1 MQFFLRGLIAHIRAS
16 RALFLLTLLG
26 VALGVAS
33 VLSIQILTRSALGAF
48 QGSVRAVGGEADLT
62 VSARGPFLPEE
73 IFPRILGQAGV
84 ASAWPVIRSQVAL
97 PGKDPIFL
105 ELVGLDLFAPRRL
118 PWKSP
123 PREFSQALSVPG
135 WVAVTPGLAAR
146 MGWKLGQ
153 AFEATLGSRRLRL
166 EVGAL
171 VDFQKL
177 TPLASSRLVVL
188 DIAQAQ
194 TLLARP
200 GQIDQVEVRL
210 EPGQDAA
217 RAADRIRAEIGEL
230 ARVETPEERRAQAQ
244 ELLGAFRLNLTALS
258 LISLFVGAFLV
269 YSSTQA
275 SLVRRRA
282 EFGLMRSLGA
292 TRGQVFRII
301 VGEVLVLG
309 GMGVALGVPLGY
321 AAARANVESV
331 SATLSNL
338 YLLEEVESLQV
349 SWATL
354 LLAAVLGIGG
364 ALVGALAPA
373 IELSRKDHRALL
385 SGSTLHQK
393 VGAAAKPIFVSGV
406 LLLGGVALWYAGPGH
421 RFKPGGFV
429 LGVAVLLALPLI
441 APLVL
446 GSGTGRLRVQSFS
459 FAYGARSL
467 ARSLGVTSVAVAALA
482 VAMCMLV
489 GITVMIGSFRRTLE
503 IWIGSTVRAD
513 VYVSSESWSRA
524 RGQAGLDPKTLEILA
539 ARGEVRT
546 LDRLRQTFTECGG
559 RRISV
564 IGVDMGLGGGESR
577 FALMEGRPREA
588 LRRARQSG
596 AILVG
601 EPLARR
607 GGWKVGDRL
616 PIRTPH
622 GEESPPIS
630 GIYFDYGS
638 VQGSVAMDLSRF
650 EKMFGQGPV
659 NTVALYLKP
668 GTDSERL
675 VDELRAALPDRGLQ
689 IRSNRA
695 LRNRVLAIFE
705 ETFAVTRLLQ
715 AMSLIIAAC
724 GITLTLLVLAR
735 ERISELAL
743 YRALGAS
750 RPQIF
755 RVFLGQGLAL
765 AVFGIGMGSAGG
777 LALALILVF
786 GINRAYFG
794 WTLALHFP
802 MQALAG
808 EALLLLSAAMLASL
822 YPAFRASRTPA
833 TELSRD
839 DL

>member
-1 MQFFLRGLIAHIRAS
+1 MQFFLGGLIARIRSS
-16 RALFLLTLLG
+16 RALFVLTLLG

-33 VLSIQILTRSALGAF
+33 VLSIQILNRSALGAF

-62 VSARGPFLPEE
+62 VSPRGPFLPEE
-73 IFPRILGQAGV
+73 CFPRILGQSGV

-97 PGKDPIFL
+97 QGKEPIFL
-105 ELVGLDLFAPRRL
+105 ELVGLDLFAPRRI

-135 WVAVTPGLAAR
+135 WVAVTPTLAER
-146 MGWKLGQ
+146 MGWTVGQ
-153 AFEATLGSRRLRL
+153 GFAVTLGSRRLRL
-166 EVGAL
+166 QVGAL

-177 TPLASSRLVVL
+177 APLASSRLVVL

-200 GQIDQVEVRL
+200 GEIDQVEIRL
-210 EPGQDAA
+210 KPGANAA
-217 RAADRIRAEIGEL
+217 KTADRIRAAVGEL
-230 ARVETPEERRAQAQ
+230 AKVETPEERRDQAQ

-269 YSSTQA
+269 YSSTLA

-292 TRGQVFRII
+292 MRGQVFRII
-301 VGEVLVLG
+301 VGEVLLLG
-309 GMGVALGVPLGY
+309 GLGVALGIPLGY
-321 AAARANVESV
+321 AAARANMGSV

-338 YLLEEVESLQV
+338 YLLEEVESLKV
-349 SWATL
+349 SPATL
-354 LLAAVLGIGG
+354 ALAALLGIGG
-364 ALVGALAPA
+364 ALLGALAPA
-373 IELSRKDHRALL
+373 IEMSRKDHRTLL
-385 SGSTLHQK
+385 TGSTLRP
-393 VGAAAKPIFVSGV
+393 VAGTTARPIFLAGV

-421 RFKPGGFV
+421 RWKPGGFI
-429 LGVAVLLALPLI
+429 LGIAVLLALPLI
-441 APLVL
+441 APVVL

-467 ARSLGVTSVAVAALA
+467 SRSLGITSVAVAALA
-482 VAMCMLV
+482 VAVCMLV

-503 IWIGSTVRAD
+503 LWIGSTIRAD
-513 VYVSSESWSRA
+513 VYVSSESWSRS
-524 RGQAGLDPKTLEILA
+524 RGQAGLDPQTLETLA
-539 ARGEVRT
+539 TRDEVRSM
-546 LDRLRQTFTECGG
+546 DRLRQTFTECGG
-559 RRISV
+559 RRVSV
-564 IGVDMGLGGGESR
+564 IGVDMGLSGGESR
-577 FALMEGRPREA
+577 FVLMEGRPREA
-588 LRRARQSG
+588 LRRARESG

-601 EPLARR
+601 EPLARK

-616 PIRTPH
+616 PIRTPF
-622 GEESPPIS
+622 GEESLTIS

-638 VQGSVAMDLSRF
+638 VQGSVAMDLAKF
-650 EKMFGQGPV
+650 EKMFGQGPI
-659 NTVALYLKP
+659 NTVALYMKP
-668 GTDSERL
+668 GADSERL
-675 VDELRAALPDRGLQ
+675 VDQLLTALPDRGLQ

-695 LRNRVLAIFE
+695 LRDRILSIFE

-724 GITLTLLVLAR
+724 GITLTLLVLAQ

-755 RVFLGQGLAL
+755 RVFLGKGMAL

-777 LALALILVF
+777 LVLALILVY

-802 MQALAG
+802 TLALAG
-808 EALLLLSAAMLASL
+808 EALLLFSAAMLASL
-822 YPAFRASRTPA
+822 YPAVRASRTPA

>member
-1 MQFFLRGLIAHIRAS
+1 MEFFLRGLLAHIRAS
-16 RALFLLTLLG
+16 RALFLLTLFG

-97 PGKDPIFL
+97 AGKDPIFL

-135 WVAVTPGLAAR
+135 WVALTPGLAGR
-146 MGWKLGQ
+146 MGWKVGQ
-153 AFEATLGSRRLRL
+153 TFEATLGSRRLRL
-166 EVGAL
+166 QVGAL
-171 VDFQKL
+171 VDFQKMS
-177 TPLASSRLVVL
+177 PLASSRLVVL

-200 GQIDQVEVRL
+200 GEIDQVEIRL
-210 EPGQDAA
+210 EPGADEAKT
-217 RAADRIRAEIGEL
+217 ADRIRAEVGDL

-258 LISLFVGAFLV
+258 LVSLLVGAFLV

-275 SLVRRRA
+275 SLVRRRS
-282 EFGLMRSLGA
+282 EFGLMRSFGA

-309 GMGVALGVPLGY
+309 GLGVALGVPLGY
-321 AAARANVESV
+321 AAARANMGSV

-349 SWATL
+349 SPATL

-364 ALVGALAPA
+364 ALLGALAPA

-385 SGSTLHQK
+385 SGSTLHQR
-393 VGAAAKPIFVSGV
+393 VGAAARPIFVSGV
-406 LLLGGVALWYAGPGH
+406 LLLAGAALWYAGPGH

-446 GSGTGRLRVQSFS
+446 GSGTGRLRVQSFA

-524 RGQAGLDPKTLEILA
+524 RGQAGLDPETLKILA
-539 ARGEVRT
+539 SRSEVRT

-588 LRRARQSG
+588 LRRAREGG

-601 EPLARR
+601 EPLARK

-659 NTVALYLKP
+659 NNVALTLKP

-675 VDELRAALPDRGLQ
+675 VDELRTALPDRGLQ
-689 IRSNRA
+689 IRSNRT